1 MIDLLDSA
9 AIYDKLDSL
18 RKDKGWTIY
27 ELAKRAGVTSNAIY
41 HWRDRK
47 SSPTLAMLDALCAA
61 MEISPVTFLMDTDEL
76 IALTCEQQ
84 ELIYQ
89 WNTLSGEQRKAII
102 NLMKSMN
109 RSFDA

>member
-47 SSPTLAMLDALCAA
+47 SSPTLSMLDALCAA
-61 MEISPVTFLMDTDEL
+61 MEISPITFLMDTDEL
-76 IALTCEQQ
+76 LALTADQQ
-84 ELIYQ
+84 ELISH
-89 WNTLSGEQRKAII
+89 WNTLSGEQRKALIGV
-102 NLMKSMN
+102 MKSMN
-109 RSFDA
+109 RNFDA